1 MDPLCS
7 CFNTVVF
14 TSIISQ
20 SIHITISPEPCW
32 FSFKTPHAIIVE
44 HDFVNLPAKMMMY
57 WCEHTA
63 YQLWH
68 SLTTNIG
75 SSSMFDFLHVIHMQ
89 LHHKKW
95 RCWINIHWS
104 CVALVTDTMDHCV
117 TYLPTKNPLCI
128 RWHRMR
134 NSDAEAISMTTPS
147 NCTINPNSLT

>member
-57 WCEHTA
+57 WCE
-63 YQLWH
+63 
-68 SLTTNIG
+68 I
-75 SSSMFDFLHVIHMQ
+75 LHISY
-89 LHHKKW
+89 
-95 RCWINIHWS
+95 NIHWQPIL
-104 CVALVTDTMDHCV
+104 ALLQCLTFYMSSICNHIIKSEDVESIYIDLALLW
-117 TYLPTKNPLCI
+117 LPTLWITVLRTCQQ
-128 RWHRMR
+128 RTHYALGDTECET
-134 NSDAEAISMTTPS
+134 DAEAISMTTPS
-147 NCTINPNSLT
+147 NCTINPNNLT